1 MEEVANELGSELLTS
16 CRSRTGRQKMIS
28 NVRKVSRKI
37 FGNLRMM
44 HDTGYDS
51 DRDIADM
58 IQNHKNTGEVNF
70 N

>member
-1 MEEVANELGSELLTS
+1 
-16 CRSRTGRQKMIS
+16 
-28 NVRKVSRKI
+28 
-37 FGNLRMM
+37 MM

-70 N
+70 NWDPA